1 MVDFSIPAEVFIYI
15 LDLFGTMAF
24 AVTGAFKAIE
34 SKADIVGIVI
44 LATITG
50 VAGGTIRDIVL
61 GRFPPNS
68 IMDPSYVVITVV
80 TGVVLFF
87 LYSKLKKHWNV
98 FLKFDA
104 IGLGVFTVIGATFA
118 YNIFGLN
125 FLAMV
130 LAGMLTAVGG
140 GILRDVDVVAPV
152 RLEYGSCI
160 RSEQVAVQCDER
172 TAHGIDAVDR
182 KHRWRTDANAVAAR
196 PIGQILAV
204 VAQLRRSRVRAL
216 FVDAVVDGVEHAAH
230 EDRTP
235 YEFGVAVARHLLDA
249 VKCQV
254 RPRARAVEE
263 ELDLRHGTWETSS
276 KR

>member
-1 MVDFSIPAEVFIYI
+1 MVDFTVPAEVFIYI

-34 SKADIVGIVI
+34 NKSDIVGIII

-68 IMDPSYVVITVV
+68 IIDPSYVVITVI

-118 YNIFGLN
+118 YNLFGLN
-125 FLAMV
+125 FLAIA

-140 GILRDVDVVAPV
+140 GILRDVFVNQTPIVFVKELYASASFVGIVAFYFLLVVGADLYV
-152 RLEYGSCI
+152 ASIAGIVIVTGLRL
-160 RSEQVAVQCDER
+160 VAM
-172 TAHGIDAVDR
+172 
-182 KHRWRTDANAVAAR
+182 KYNWNL
-196 PIGQILAV
+196 PK
-204 VAQLRRSRVRAL
+204 
-216 FVDAVVDGVEHAAH
+216 
-230 EDRTP
+230 
-235 YEFGVAVARHLLDA
+235 
-249 VKCQV
+249 VK
-254 RPRARAVEE
+254 
-263 ELDLRHGTWETSS
+263 GNI
-276 KR
+276 

>member
-1 MVDFSIPAEVFIYI
+1 MVDFAVPAEVFIYI

-34 SKADIVGIVI
+34 NKADIVGIVI

-68 IMDPSYVVITVV
+68 IIDPSYVIITVIT
-80 TGVVLFF
+80 GVILFF

-118 YNIFGLN
+118 YNLFGLN
-125 FLAMV
+125 FVAIA

-140 GILRDVDVVAPV
+140 GILRDVFVNQIPIVFVKELYASASFVGVVVFYFLLVVGADLYIASIAGIAIV
-152 RLEYGSCI
+152 TGLRL
-160 RSEQVAVQCDER
+160 VAM
-172 TAHGIDAVDR
+172 
-182 KHRWRTDANAVAAR
+182 KYNWNL
-196 PIGQILAV
+196 PK
-204 VAQLRRSRVRAL
+204 
-216 FVDAVVDGVEHAAH
+216 
-230 EDRTP
+230 
-235 YEFGVAVARHLLDA
+235 
-249 VKCQV
+249 VK
-254 RPRARAVEE
+254 
-263 ELDLRHGTWETSS
+263 GNI
-276 KR
+276 